1 MNKILLYFC
10 KSCRDSDCRGSLKII
25 YKDYTKE
32 HTKPLFKSNKIL
44 TVHSLYVYHTVIELY
59 KILKFRTPYC
69 LFEMICP
76 PGANNMDLNLKVN
89 SISLQCQRM
98 SFLYQAVMLWNRF
111 YKRLI
116 TPFTIP
122 VHHSYISRHNLT
134 QAESIHYDYS
144 TKVATLK
151 SKLLVLVFETQL
163 AGDCSSWQTINHT
176 FI

>member
-1 MNKILLYFC
+1 MGLRLDVIAHFLQHLGNQVSQSVVPHIGVPSKMTRKEVVNVAWLTTAAN
-10 KSCRDSDCRGSLKII
+10 SWHVRD
-25 YKDYTKE
+25 
-32 HTKPLFKSNKIL
+32 
-44 TVHSLYVYHTVIELY
+44 
-59 KILKFRTPYC
+59 
-69 LFEMICP
+69 CP
-76 PGANNMDLNLKVN
+76 VVAKV
-89 SISLQCQRM
+89 QRM

-151 SKLLVLVFETQL
+151 SKLLVFVFETQL
-163 AGDCSSWQTINHT
+163 AGDCSSWQSINHT
-176 FI
+176 FIQ